1 MAFNQMRSSG
11 STTDL
16 NRLNS
21 GGNININISNG
32 GYSNQQ
38 LNAILSPIKSSPS
51 PLSSSSMSNSSS
63 YSNLNT
69 LSTSKSF
76 NSLTL
81 IENQNDTTTTTTG
94 AISEQYQQL
103 LSMIPKYQTK
113 QYESDVKI
121 LFERNTP
128 EQMKQMEFKKR
139 SEIEDMKS
147 QLRNLI
153 GNKYRDLVEGSDS
166 IVKMKKSTE
175 LISENLSLMQSEL
188 KQFSEKRN
196 HFRKGVSQDN
206 LKLNK
211 EKEIQKKIS
220 IFSKYCKF
228 LIDIPEVIW
237 RSLDSNDYFE
247 VCVFFLK
254 SKYLYSKITNENN
267 LEIKRLLSK
276 LTIIE
281 KQWISMKQFPIKTIG
296 YSKLFLNESTSR
308 IIGTPIEKYIGSL
321 STLILFE
328 KKSIKETFNEFLLS
342 RRSVLFN
349 SILSKDTN
357 RPIQQTIEKMFHFLK
372 MSIYYIM
379 VLFYP
384 RKYQTNNN
392 NNNNNNDDQPEE
404 EEEQDDEKLI
414 SNDYQSKIS
423 KFKSNLQQYT
433 SSLSSMSSTTTTNS
447 QTFESKMINKPVSEK
462 ELNQLP
468 TLNFTSSILESTFN
482 WRSPYLKEC
491 LKFYKDVSNGE
502 LSINSSGSQQGDD
515 YQDINSNN
523 NNNNS
528 NNNSNSGIDSQD
540 IEYSLI
546 EFDNFNSN
554 FIFKRTSEWIEEI
567 IEDFKSNLVQKF
579 LIDIKSAKEL
589 SSLRS
594 EIFDFILDF
603 KNIVPFIQPPQT
615 NSLSSSNSS
624 INSIASPSVS
634 LTSPTS
640 SPIITTTTTTTKAT
654 VLTTPTP
661 TPTPISWNRM
671 FSIICG
677 KDMKYFL
684 NIFEDIFLVKS
695 ESIIMDSFSRIN
707 LSKIQSD
714 IFSHIKSEDKNFSE
728 FLWFY
733 NQDDPIQSI
742 KNKTNGI
749 TPSNELFLT
758 KINQLYNNIKSDF
771 IYLLNDNNININNN
785 NNNNRSMIIN
795 SQPKNLIKINE
806 ILIKEYMK
814 KSFYKSLNEFTTST
828 QDRIDQLILLNKN
841 KTTSGTTT
849 TTTTTTTSTNLKRDE
864 ILFISKLSKIFYKHI
879 VNNANLYFLN
889 PLNIFDTTNISNCST
904 TSFSKSNSI
913 NILDTIS
920 SPPQPPPSPSPTHS
934 SPSIQRHTN
943 NNNNTSPI
951 INNNNNSEILKE
963 SLPIID
969 KLKQQFYYGCIVWVN
984 EFVGDYSQILKQDLF
999 NHDWND
1005 SDRVK
1010 TWEKHIIQIE
1020 SNGHNNNNNNNN
1032 ASGGGDDD
1040 DVTLKGVNEHS
1051 TIIYIPYQTS
1061 PFITSYLMSISL
1073 EISKFSLNTIDKNIL
1088 KFIIESI
1095 TLNLFNI
1102 VNDLLS
1108 TSTTASTSNLTSN
1121 NTTTT
1126 TITTIKFNKEGY
1138 IQLLIDLK
1146 YIGFILFGREL
1157 NSSSSKKPTSQPT
1170 SNVIIKDSIFKKAKS
1185 HYQSIISTK
1194 NNPDENIEQQQQQQQ
1209 EQLSNNIV
1217 YTFNQIIELV
1227 EKNLDPIDLAFYNSY
1242 IVKFIDQ
1249 TYSKTLT
1256 LFGNFVYLHKSI
1268 VKPEKKQQSINGGQQ
1283 SPPLATTTTSGS
1295 NSKGIQQQ
1303 QQQQSD
1309 LPNPMQLL
1317 KTNTKF
1323 QLFSIDTIQTITDA
1337 IATAPTTIPSSTS
1350 TSTSNSIQSSANNSA
1365 ITSPISTIDYRNQQ
1379 QQQQQNNTNQQSLPS
1394 ILSPTSASSTINT
1407 FSFMGKKI
1415 SDLMYNTTKK

>member
-1 MAFNQMRSSG
+1 MAFNQMRASG
-11 STTDL
+11 SSTDL

-21 GGNININISNG
+21 NNSNGSNSNG
-32 GYSNQQ
+32 GYGNQQ

-51 PLSSSSMSNSSS
+51 SSSISNSSS

-81 IENQNDTTTTTTG
+81 IENQNDTTTSG
-94 AISEQYQQL
+94 INGSGSISEQYQQL
-103 LSMIPKYQTK
+103 LSMIPKYQVK

-128 EQMKQMEFKKR
+128 EQMKQMEYSKR

-153 GNKYRDLVEGSDS
+153 GNKYRDLVEGSDA

-175 LISENLSLMQSEL
+175 SISDNLSLMQSEL

-276 LTIIE
+276 LTIID

-308 IIGTPIEKYIGSL
+308 TIGTPIEKYIGSL

-384 RKYQTNNN
+384 RKYQNSTNKDLNGRGSGDEQ
-392 NNNNNNDDQPEE
+392 DDE
-404 EEEQDDEKLI
+404 DDEKLI

-433 SSLSSMSSTTTTNS
+433 SPLSSMTNSASTTTTNS
-447 QTFESKMINKPVSEK
+447 SEAKNINKPVSEK

-502 LSINSSGSQQGDD
+502 LSTNSSGSQQGDD
-515 YQDINSNN
+515 YQDGVTNNSGSNN
-523 NNNNS
+523 N
-528 NNNSNSGIDSQD
+528 NSGIDSQD

-546 EFDNFNSN
+546 EFDNFNSK

-567 IEDFKSNLVQKF
+567 IDDFKSNLVQKF
-579 LIDIKSAKEL
+579 LLDIKSAKEL
-589 SSLRS
+589 SILRS
-594 EIFDFILDF
+594 EMFDFILDF
-603 KNIVPFIQPPQT
+603 KNTVPFIQQHLQQQQQQQQQQSQS

-624 INSIASPSVS
+624 INSITNSSVS
-634 LTSPTS
+634 LASSTS
-640 SPIITTTTTTTKAT
+640 SPIITTTAASTA
-654 VLTTPTP
+654 
-661 TPTPISWNRM
+661 ISWNRM

-695 ESIIMDSFSRIN
+695 ESIIMDSFSKIN

-714 IFSHIKSEDKNFSE
+714 IFSQIKSEDKNFSE

-758 KINQLYNNIKSDF
+758 KINQLYNNMKSDF
-771 IYLLNDNNININNN
+771 IYLFNDNNNNKSTTVTITSPQLKLQQQQSQQSPQTQPQQQQN
-785 NNNNRSMIIN
+785 ND
-795 SQPKNLIKINE
+795 IKINE
-806 ILIKEYMK
+806 TLIKEYMK
-814 KSFYKSLNEFTTST
+814 KSFYKSLNDFTTST
-828 QDRIDQLILLNKN
+828 QDRIDQLIMSKR
-841 KTTSGTTT
+841 TTGTI
-849 TTTTTTTSTNLKRDE
+849 LKKDE
-864 ILFISKLSKIFYKHI
+864 ILFVSKLSKIFYKHI
-879 VNNANLYFLN
+879 VNNPNLYFLN
-889 PLNIFDTTNISNCST
+889 PLNIFDTTNISNSS
-904 TSFSKSNSI
+904 TSFSNNSI

-920 SPPQPPPSPSPTHS
+920 SPPTQNYSS
-934 SPSIQRHTN
+934 SPSMQRHN
-943 NNNNTSPI
+943 NNNNTNTNNNSNLI
-951 INNNNNSEILKE
+951 NNNNSEILKE

-984 EFVGDYSQILKQDLF
+984 EFVGDYSQVLKQDLF

-1005 SDRVK
+1005 SSRIK
-1010 TWEKHIIQIE
+1010 TWEKHVIQIE
-1020 SNGHNNNNNNNN
+1020 SNDLSDGTANGING
-1032 ASGGGDDD
+1032 SG
-1040 DVTLKGVNEHS
+1040 NEHS

-1073 EISKFSLNTIDKNIL
+1073 EISKFSLNTLDKNIL
-1088 KFIIESI
+1088 RFIIESI

-1102 VNDLLS
+1102 INDLLS
-1108 TSTTASTSNLTSN
+1108 NPTSATSDSN
-1121 NTTTT
+1121 
-1126 TITTIKFNKEGY
+1126 IIKFNKEGY

-1157 NSSSSKKPTSQPT
+1157 NSGSSKKPGSLPT

-1185 HYQSIISTK
+1185 HYQSIMNSS
-1194 NNPDENIEQQQQQQQ
+1194 NENIEKQQQQ

-1249 TYSKTLT
+1249 SYSKTLT

-1268 VKPEKKQQSINGGQQ
+1268 VKPEKKQSINGGQQ
-1283 SPPLATTTTSGS
+1283 SPPLGVSARSS
-1295 NSKGIQQQ
+1295 I
-1303 QQQQSD
+1303 QQQSD

-1337 IATAPTTIPSSTS
+1337 IATAPTTIPP
-1350 TSTSNSIQSSANNSA
+1350 STSNSIQSSANNSGV
-1365 ITSPISTIDYRNQQ
+1365 TSPISTPDYRNQQ
-1379 QQQQQNNTNQQSLPS
+1379 QQNNSNQQSLPS

-1415 SDLMYNTTKK
+1415 SDLMYNTNKK